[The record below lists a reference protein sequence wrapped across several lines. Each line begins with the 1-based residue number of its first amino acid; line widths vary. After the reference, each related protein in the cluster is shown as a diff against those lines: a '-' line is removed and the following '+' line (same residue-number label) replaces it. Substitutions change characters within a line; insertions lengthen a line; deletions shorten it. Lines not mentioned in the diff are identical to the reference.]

1 MRLLFIYGKA
11 SKQKYEYKSL
21 ANIYSAVAFIDY
33 KQGDTHMTGSYTENS
48 VKRKT
53 SPATYF
59 AKFGIILMVVVLF
72 AFGFLINQ
80 QLIVIGSIALGCV
93 AGYVLFPRFSAEYE
107 YIFCDGQIDFD
118 RINGGESRK
127 HILRVDLDNVEVL
140 APETSHELDK
150 YNNSNIK
157 VRNFSSHD
165 PNAKKY
171 CIVTSDEANRVK
183 IIFEP
188 SEKMLELAKAKSPRK
203 VIIE

>member
-1 MRLLFIYGKA
+1 MEFLEDVPHTCCLDSFNTDLC
-11 SKQKYEYKSL
+11 SKQRSKTGNISYQFLVGIIFLNTSYKS
-21 ANIYSAVAFIDY
+21 A
-33 KQGDTHMTGSYTENS
+33 
-48 VKRKT
+48 
-53 SPATYF
+53 
-59 AKFGIILMVVVLF
+59 
-72 AFGFLINQ
+72 
-80 QLIVIGSIALGCV
+80 
-93 AGYVLFPRFSAEYE
+93 
-107 YIFCDGQIDFD
+107 
-118 RINGGESRK
+118 
-127 HILRVDLDNVEVL
+127 VDLDNVEVL